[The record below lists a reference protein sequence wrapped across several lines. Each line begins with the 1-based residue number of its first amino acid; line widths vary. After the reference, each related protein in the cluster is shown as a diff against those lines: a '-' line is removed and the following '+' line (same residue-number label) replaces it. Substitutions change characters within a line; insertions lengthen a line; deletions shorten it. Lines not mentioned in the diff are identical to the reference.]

1 MSRSAP
7 TSSVAPAESPL
18 LKPLQM
24 FLDWM
29 SHDRRL
35 SPNTVGGRRRDLEQF
50 IAWCTETRIADLARI
65 DLHAV
70 RAYAAR
76 LRRAGRDARTIER
89 HLSSLRAWFRY
100 AVDERWISVNPALEV
115 QAPKQAQ
122 RLPKTLSQGQIAGLL
137 DGQWDDTPADW
148 RDRAMIELFY
158 SSGLRLAELLSLN
171 LLDFTA
177 DLGEVRVTGKGTRTR
192 ILPVGGKAR
201 AALTQWLAR
210 RAVWVAGDEPAV
222 FVSSRGSRIG
232 RSTIAQRLHHHARR
246 LGLDARLHPHR
257 LRHSFATHL
266 LEESSDLRAVQE
278 LLGHANLSTTQ
289 VYTHVDFKRLAQV
302 YDQAH
307 PRARRGKTSR
317 A

>member
-1 MSRSAP
+1 MSEAEP
-7 TSSVAPAESPL
+7 TAAL
-18 LKPLQM
+18 TRALQA

-29 SHDRRL
+29 THDRRL
-35 SPNTVGGRRRDLEQF
+35 SPNTVAGRKRDLTSF
-50 IAWCTETRIADLARI
+50 IAWCGENRIGELQRI

-76 LRRAGRDARTIER
+76 LRRANRDARTIER

-100 AVDERWISVNPALEV
+100 AVNESWMSVNPALEV

-122 RLPKTLSQGQIAGLL
+122 RLPKTLAKDQLQQFL
-137 DGQWDDTPADW
+137 DGDWADTPADL

-158 SSGLRLAELLSLN
+158 SSGLRLAELLGLN
-171 LLDFTA
+171 LLDLSSA
-177 DLGEVRVTGKGTRTR
+177 LDEVRVLGKGSRTR

-201 AALTQWLAR
+201 EALSQWLVR
-210 RAVWVAGDEPAV
+210 RLEWVHDDEQAV
-222 FVSSRGSRIG
+222 FVGSRGRRIG

-246 LGLDARLHPHR
+246 LGLGARLHPHR

-266 LEESSDLRAVQE
+266 LEESADLRAVQE

-289 VYTHVDFKRLAQV
+289 IYTHVDFKRLAQV

-307 PRARRGKTSR
+307 PRAKRAKTR
-317 A
+317 